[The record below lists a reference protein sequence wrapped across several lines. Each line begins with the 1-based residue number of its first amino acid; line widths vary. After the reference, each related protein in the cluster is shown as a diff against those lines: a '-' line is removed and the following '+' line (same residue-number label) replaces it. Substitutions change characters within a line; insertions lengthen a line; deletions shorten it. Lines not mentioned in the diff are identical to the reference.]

1 MPGLQPIQLAYAAN
15 LIILLPIAV
24 PTLLGLW
31 DTAQH
36 RFEESAG
43 WRVLVGALWTA
54 IFIGSALGLRA
65 PLQYAPLLLMQIIY
79 KTLWLAVYA
88 APRLLRRQTAQIP
101 SGIALCF
108 IAIVL
113 VYPLVLPWQE
123 LLRAER

>member
-1 MPGLQPIQLAYAAN
+1 MHSVQPLQLAYAAN

-36 RFEESAG
+36 RFDESAG

-54 IFIGSALGLRA
+54 ILVGSALGLRA
-65 PLQYAPLLLMQIIY
+65 PLQYAPLLLLQVIY

-88 APRLLRRQTAQIP
+88 APRLVRGQASRIP

-108 IAIVL
+108 VAIVV
-113 VYPLVLPWQE
+113 VYPLVLPWHE